1 MLSESFDRRR
11 SVGEVTSLANHDGL
25 ISFFLLQNKQ
35 RWLQSHAWE
44 GQLHTAVS
52 MTASQSEDGFSLY
65 TTNWWLLL

>member
-11 SVGEVTSLANHDGL
+11 SVANHDGL
-25 ISFFLLQNKQ
+25 IWFFLLQNNQ
-35 RWLQSHAWE
+35 CSLQLHAWE